1 MRITQRLTE
10 QHYEMTRTSQGTT
23 DYKPPL
29 LREAQ
34 QRLGD
39 EREKEHADEWKDE
52 QQPQE
57 DNTLS
62 RRENLLN
69 KLDYAAATTHRML
82 DKYPTKPLPT
92 STAAERRGTFKM
104 GIAKTVYSRYVNHY
118 HIDDLALSPAE
129 RTERKQRENALSR
142 KFSISED
149 GLFYVSF

>member
-10 QHYEMTRTSQGTT
+10 QQYEMTRTSQGTT

-39 EREKEHADEWKDE
+39 EREKKQAEEWKDE
-52 QQPQE
+52 QQPQDDE
-57 DNTLS
+57 TLS

-69 KLDYAAATTHRML
+69 KLDYAAATTHCIL
-82 DKYPTKPLPT
+82 DKYPTKPLPM
-92 STAAERRGTFKM
+92 SAAAERRGSFKM
-104 GIAKTVYSRYVNHY
+104 GIAKTVYSRYVNRY
-118 HIDDLALSPAE
+118 RTDDLALSPAE
-129 RTERKQRENALSR
+129 RTERKQRESALSR
-142 KFSISED
+142 KFSITED